1 MDRGTEATLTRTVPG
16 SIVKSYTKDLSLPIF
31 ELVIRHRLS
40 RVLFYTGPSPYYD
53 LGSAETDL
61 CLYIIT
67 SGKAHIAAFQHGFWL
82 RGVQP

>member
-1 MDRGTEATLTRTVPG
+1 MRTIPR
-16 SIVKSYTKDLSLPIF
+16 SLFKSYTKDLSLPIF
-31 ELVIRHRLS
+31 ELVIRHRLHD
-40 RVLFYTGPSPYYD
+40 VLDRTGPSPYYD
-53 LGSAETDL
+53 LGAPESAL

>member
-1 MDRGTEATLTRTVPG
+1 MRTVPC
-16 SIVKSYTKDLSLPIF
+16 SLFKSYTKDLSFPIF
-31 ELVIRHRLS
+31 ELVIRHRLR
-40 RVLFYTGPSPYYD
+40 RVLFYAGPSPYYD
-53 LGSAETDL
+53 LGPPEDGL